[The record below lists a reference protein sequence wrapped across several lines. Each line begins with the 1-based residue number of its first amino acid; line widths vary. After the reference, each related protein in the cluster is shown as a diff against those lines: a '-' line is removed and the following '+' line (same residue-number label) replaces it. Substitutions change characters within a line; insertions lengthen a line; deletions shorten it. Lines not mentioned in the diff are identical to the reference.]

1 MKTQYDNFIKLI
13 SSSVIG
19 TSCDLNNPEFE
30 KIVQIARH
38 HGVLNVLGDAVA
50 KLPLSARPDE
60 SILKYLKKAA
70 FSAAVRSNIQGEE
83 LEVLKDTFRNNGI
96 VAILLK
102 GAILKDLYLKSE
114 HRHMSD
120 IDILI
125 GRSQGE
131 LVNQILCRLGWTCLR
146 FDNGSTDIYISDSGM
161 KYEVHRDVSDEGF
174 NEPTAVFLG
183 NLVMR
188 TECCTAG
195 FANLSSEEHYAYI
208 LCHFVK
214 HLLNGGIGVRQV
226 MDIYLCRKK
235 WTFDEEKLEKLLGEL
250 ELREFAATVERLAN
264 HWFGNGDGD
273 SVTEELGEYILGSGV
288 FGKEEQKVA
297 DRMLKEEK
305 KQSKLSYIWSRL
317 FPSYKTMCFYY
328 PVLKK
333 WSILLPVFWVWRMIY
348 ALIFRR
354 DKLKREVSTVSETD
368 GDIVRQR
375 AAFYRRCGLNV
386 YPEYDSKN

>member
-1 MKTQYDNFIKLI
+1 MKTQYNNFINFI
-13 SSSVIG
+13 SSSVFGIP
-19 TSCDLNNPEFE
+19 CDLCDPDYE
-30 KIVQIARH
+30 KIVHLAQC
-38 HGVLNVLGDAVA
+38 HGVLNMLGDAIA
-50 KLPLSARPDE
+50 KLPISLRPEE

-83 LEVLKDTFRNNGI
+83 LEVLKDIFRNNGI
-96 VAILLK
+96 AAILLK
-102 GAILKDLYLKSE
+102 GAVLKDLYLQSE

-125 GRSQGE
+125 GQGQGE
-131 LVNQILCRLGWTCLR
+131 LINRILCNLGWTCLR

-161 KYEVHRDVSDEGF
+161 KYEIHRDVSDEGF
-174 NEPTAVFLG
+174 NEPTVVFLE
-183 NLVMR
+183 NLV
-188 TECCTAG
+188 THAECRTAG
-195 FANLSSEEHYAYI
+195 FANLPYEEHYAYI

-235 WTFDEEKLEKLLGEL
+235 WEFDEEKLNRLLAEL
-250 ELREFAATVERLAN
+250 ELTEFAATIERLAN
-264 HWFGNGDGD
+264 HWFGNGEGD

-305 KQSKLSYIWSRL
+305 KQSKLSYVWSRL

-354 DKLKREVSTVSETD
+354 DKLKREVTTVSETD
-368 GDIVRQR
+368 REAVRQR
-375 AAFYRRCGLNV
+375 AAFYQRCGLNV
-386 YPEYDSKN
+386 YSEYAEKS